1 MPQRAGPRG
10 GFASAPYTPG
20 IAPVRPEYVVRIDA
34 AAQPAALAAANRN
47 PSSTFAAGGKGGA
60 AHVRN
65 VVDDDD
71 AARDSL
77 VMLLKSDGLLAK
89 GFASAHDFLATFD
102 PEARGCIV
110 SDLRMP
116 GMDGIELIRELRSVG
131 CILPVIVITGHADV
145 SRAVDAMK
153 AGAAEFIEK
162 PYEAELIL
170 RLVRGCFEANDEAL
184 DARASRARVRERLD
198 TLTVRERQVLELVVE
213 GASNKVVAARLGIS
227 PRTVEIYRA
236 SVMSKMR
243 ADSLSDLVRMALDA
257 GA

>member
-1 MPQRAGPRG
+1 MVATTAERTV
-10 GFASAPYTPG
+10 Y
-20 IAPVRPEYVVRIDA
+20 
-34 AAQPAALAAANRN
+34 
-47 PSSTFAAGGKGGA
+47 
-60 AHVRN
+60 

-153 AGAAEFIEK
+153 AGASDFIEK
-162 PYEAELIL
+162 PFESEQLL
-170 RLVRGCFEANDEAL
+170 RVIRACLEDNDAAVDANSAKT
-184 DARASRARVRERLD
+184 RVLRRLES
-198 TLTVRERQVLELVVE
+198 LTARERQVLDLIIE
-213 GASNKVVAARLGIS
+213 GASNKVIAARLSIS

-236 SVMSKMR
+236 NVMSKMR
-243 ADSLSDLVRMALDA
+243 ADSLSDLIRSTITA
-257 GA
+257 GAA